1 MAYDEELTAK
11 FRAATD
17 GLVGITETK
26 MMGGVC
32 FMLDGNML
40 GGAHREKSGD
50 GRFMFRVGKDL
61 HAEALLRPGA
71 RVMMQGQRQMSG
83 IIFVDEDDC
92 DEAALR
98 DWISFALSFVG
109 ALPAK

>member
-1 MAYDEELTAK
+1 MAFDEELTNK
-11 FRAATD
+11 FRTATD
-17 GLVGITETK
+17 GLVGITEKK

-40 GGAHREKSGD
+40 GGADKQKSGD
-50 GRFMFRVGKDL
+50 GRFMFRVGKELEAD
-61 HAEALLRPGA
+61 ALLRHGA
-71 RVMMQGQRQMSG
+71 KIMMQGQRRMTG
-83 IIFVDEDDC
+83 LIIVDEAAC

-109 ALPAK
+109 SLPAK